1 MLRST
6 SLTVCLIPV
15 YQQGSL
21 ADGTFTSITATFMP
35 FTSIRLSLPRR
46 VMVDMCHVRLSVPL
60 GVVRRTINIAAL
72 RVARNEAGITI
83 PWTVLF
89 TKAYGL
95 VAAQTPALRRAY
107 VKLPWPQLSQASRSV
122 ASVMIER
129 TWQGEATLFPA
140 KLKFPAERSLIDLAA
155 DLQTSLTAPI
165 EQVTHFDVIMRLA
178 RWPWPVRRLLWW
190 LAFNVGAWR
199 PGYYGTFGI
208 SVIGRS
214 GTMIDVPV
222 SPLSNFISYGPFAPN
237 GYVEVI
243 MAFDHRVMDGG
254 VIVKALIDLEAAL
267 NGAIIDELKTVGMR
281 A

>member
-1 MLRST
+1 
-6 SLTVCLIPV
+6 
-15 YQQGSL
+15 
-21 ADGTFTSITATFMP
+21 MP
-35 FTSIRLSLPRR
+35 FTSIPLSLPRR
-46 VMVDMCHVRLSVPL
+46 VMADMCHVRLSVPL
-60 GVVRRTINIAAL
+60 GVVRRTLNIAGL
-72 RVARNEAGITI
+72 RVARSEAGITI

-107 VKLPWPQLSQASRSV
+107 VKLPWPQLSEASRSI

-129 TWQGEATLFPA
+129 TWQGEAALFPA
-140 KLKFPAERSLIDLAA
+140 KLKFPAERSLVDLAGE
-155 DLQTSLTAPI
+155 LQTSLTAPI
-165 EQVTHFDVIMRLA
+165 SQVTHFDVIMRLA
-178 RWPWPVRRLLWW
+178 RWPWPVRRLMWW

-208 SVIGRS
+208 SVVGQS

-237 GYVEVI
+237 GDVEVI
-243 MAFDHRVMDGG
+243 MAFDHRVMDGS

-267 NGAIIDELKTVGMR
+267 NGPIVDELKAVGTI